1 MTLRAALVLVCMA
14 GTNACVTRI
23 SSDLV
28 RTELATEVPED
39 ELACHVGAPSRDE
52 R

>member
-28 RTELATEVPED
+28 RTELATYEF
-39 ELACHVGAPSRDE
+39 E
-52 R
+52 RRLRRS